1 MHLVDVLR
9 DKTESRRVFYANI
22 LSDDSARQ
30 IISCRCHLPL
40 RMSFIHYNSI
50 TWGWQVATATDAS
63 MENVRKLQRTFSFTS
78 LHEAFMR
85 ESVKI
90 PFYCHID
97 SLNPQLFPVCFI
109 YLVYRNPSKESVAC
123 RQSSSRVELCRNLKK
138 PFDVY
143 LADLFSF
150 AYEGSRVPPFSLTC
164 FPENIGKNIWK
175 HVLVR
180 PVGERRTLS
189 IFAQSSFTL
198 PKLSEPQSIE
208 DE

>member
-1 MHLVDVLR
+1 
-9 DKTESRRVFYANI
+9 
-22 LSDDSARQ
+22 
-30 IISCRCHLPL
+30 
-40 RMSFIHYNSI
+40 MSFIRYNSI
-50 TWGWQVATATDAS
+50 TWGWQVATAAEAL

-90 PFYCHID
+90 PFYCHFD
-97 SLNPQLFPVCFI
+97 SLNPLLFPVCFI

-150 AYEGSRVPPFSLTC
+150 AYEGSRVPPFSQTC
-164 FPENIGKNIWK
+164 FPENIGKKNMET
-175 HVLVR
+175 R
-180 PVGERRTLS
+180 VGEACGREKNAVDICT
-189 IFAQSSFTL
+189 IIVYT
-198 PKLSEPQSIE
+198 PQSFGASVNRRRIRRRQNNLAPQ
-208 DE
+208 